1 MTGWSPGA
9 RSRRRP
15 SPRRP
20 DLLRLPPHR
29 PGLRIGLLG
38 GSFDPAHSGH
48 RALSLKA
55 LRKLRLDRVWWLVS
69 PGNPLKGRP
78 SQGLAARIAGA
89 ALVARHPRIAV
100 SGIEAAIGTTFT
112 ADTLRWLLRHAPGVR
127 FVWLMGADSLAGF
140 HRWRDWE
147 EIASSLPIAVADRP
161 RATRAAL
168 VSPAARRLARWRVPE
183 RDATSVPAR
192 RPPALVFLSGP
203 RVNLSSTLLRTALRE
218 RSS

>member
-1 MTGWSPGA
+1 MTGSSPGG

-15 SPRRP
+15 SRRRP
-20 DLLRLPPHR
+20 DLVRLPPHR

-38 GSFDPAHSGH
+38 GSFDPAHAGH

-55 LRKLRLDRVWWLVS
+55 LRKLRLDRIWWLVT
-69 PGNPLKGRP
+69 PGNPLKGAP
-78 SQGLAARIAGA
+78 SRDYPARLAGA
-89 ALVARHPRIAV
+89 ARVARHPRIVV
-100 SGIEAAIGTTFT
+100 SGLEAAIGTTFT
-112 ADTLRWLLRHAPGVR
+112 VDTLRWLVRHAPRVR

-140 HRWRDWE
+140 HRWRDWT
-147 EIASSLPIAVADRP
+147 EIAASLPIAVADRP

-168 VSPAARRLARWRVPE
+168 VSPAARRLARWRLPE
-183 RDATSVPAR
+183 REAPGLAAR

-203 RVNLSSTLLRTALRE
+203 RVELSSTGLRASLRE